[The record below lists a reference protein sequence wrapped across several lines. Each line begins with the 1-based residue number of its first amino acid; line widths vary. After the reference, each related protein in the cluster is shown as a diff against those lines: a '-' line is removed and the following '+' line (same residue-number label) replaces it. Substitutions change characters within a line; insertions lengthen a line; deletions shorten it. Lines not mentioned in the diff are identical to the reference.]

1 MDVQAAM
8 RVKGRA
14 LQKQVGE
21 GEADVLCELKL
32 LLI

>member
-1 MDVQAAM
+1 MQQMDVQAAM

-21 GEADVLCELKL
+21 GEADVTCVN
-32 LLI
+32 